1 MFIDSVPSILI
12 GVNSL
17 GWIVRWNLAAAET
30 FGLPG
35 GAVKGKPLTDCGI
48 AWLDPDIEQQVRSWL
63 TAEDAK
69 RIDNLGFQKDGK
81 KRFLGLT
88 LKRVDF
94 TTTEGLYLLIMGADI
109 TDRTHLEVQLRQAQ
123 KLEAIGQ
130 LAAGIAHEI
139 NTPAQYVMDNT
150 TFLKD
155 SWPTVEKLI
164 VEAQKVIREYPAT
177 CELQEM
183 IFHMRSTLE
192 TADVG
197 YLCREVPHALDQSLE
212 GIRRISAI
220 VRAMKEF
227 SHPDSSEKQ
236 LVDINRALT
245 TAITVSRN
253 EWKYVADVE
262 TNFDP
267 QLPPVSCFAG
277 EFNQVIINLLVN
289 SAHTIKDAAVNGKK
303 GLITITSRQ
312 VEGFVEISVKDTG
325 AGIPKSIQ
333 SRIFEPFFTTKEVGK
348 GTGQGLALAHRV
360 IEQRHGGRIWFESDI
375 DVGTTFFM
383 LLPLDAH

>member
-1 MFIDSVPSILI
+1 M
-12 GVNSL
+12 
-17 GWIVRWNLAAAET
+17 
-30 FGLPG
+30 
-35 GAVKGKPLTDCGI
+35 K
-48 AWLDPDIEQQVRSWL
+48 
-63 TAEDAK
+63 AEDAK
-69 RIDNLGFQKDGK
+69 RIDNLGFQKDGE

-94 TTTEGLYLLIMGADI
+94 TTTEGLYLLIMGADV
-109 TDRTHLEVQLRQAQ
+109 TERTHLEMQLMQAQ

-139 NTPAQYVMDNT
+139 NTPMQYVRDNT

-155 SWPTVEKLI
+155 SWPTVGKLI
-164 VEAQKVIREYPAT
+164 DEAQKVIREYPAT
-177 CELQEM
+177 CQLQEM
-183 IFHMRSTLE
+183 ILHLRSTLE
-192 TADVG
+192 TADVE

-212 GIRRISAI
+212 GIQRISAI
-220 VRAMKEF
+220 VRATKEF

-236 LVDINRALT
+236 PVDINRALT

-262 TNFDP
+262 TDLDA
-267 QLPPVSCFAG
+267 QLPPVSCFEG

-289 SAHTIKDAAVNGKK
+289 SAQAIRDVAVDGKK
-303 GLITITSRQ
+303 GLITVTSRQ
-312 VEGFVEISVKDTG
+312 VEGFVEISVRDTG

-348 GTGQGLALAHRV
+348 RTGQGLALAHRV
-360 IEQRHGGRIWFESDI
+360 IVQGHGGRIWLETEI
-375 DVGTTFFM
+375 GVGTTFFM